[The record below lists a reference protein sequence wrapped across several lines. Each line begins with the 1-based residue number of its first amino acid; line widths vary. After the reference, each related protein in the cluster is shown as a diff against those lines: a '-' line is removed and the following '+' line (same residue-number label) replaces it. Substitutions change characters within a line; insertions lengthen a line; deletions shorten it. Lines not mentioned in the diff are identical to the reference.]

1 MSVGGEVT
9 PLDLE
14 VLSTLVQ
21 GASLTEEQDDS
32 RLQLSSDLAELRRD
46 AVSVNDLARLVC
58 TVLDAKAVPADSS
71 SDTSVRPATRRAAQE
86 QREKE
91 VQAERDRLDGVKRS
105 LSLVLLDDANANVV
119 EALVSDK
126 HLDAAFTQYTHLL
139 GASPTA
145 LQRHWETGQSVLCA
159 LNELHGEDQRKVYS
173 GILTRNG
180 MELYLQIVRDLSKG
194 NRNKVSAKAIATE
207 WNVRVEQMLTSAQ
220 TERAKEQIRRDF
232 GFVGTKDAQRH
243 ADRLTLRVEQTQQAS
258 SIAEGIIEICSTI
271 KELSTPVREVQLDTA
286 LPSTVQRGVG
296 GPAAKVLEPSALRP
310 ERKRSA
316 PTTTVT
322 EDEDR
327 MDEAE
332 TKNHCYLCSLNGRPL
347 GECCIEATDTK
358 VLVEIGGCKHSRKKK
373 RVVCA
378 WFDERFPEGHV
389 DRDAKLAHAARVKKN
404 ALQSFSRRKRRELLA
419 TKI

>member
-58 TVLDAKAVPADSS
+58 TVLDANAVPADLS

-159 LNELHGEDQRKVYS
+159 LNELH
-173 GILTRNG
+173 
-180 MELYLQIVRDLSKG
+180 
-194 NRNKVSAKAIATE
+194 
-207 WNVRVEQMLTSAQ
+207 
-220 TERAKEQIRRDF
+220 
-232 GFVGTKDAQRH
+232 
-243 ADRLTLRVEQTQQAS
+243 
-258 SIAEGIIEICSTI
+258 
-271 KELSTPVREVQLDTA
+271 
-286 LPSTVQRGVG
+286 
-296 GPAAKVLEPSALRP
+296 
-310 ERKRSA
+310 
-316 PTTTVT
+316 
-322 EDEDR
+322 
-327 MDEAE
+327 
-332 TKNHCYLCSLNGRPL
+332 
-347 GECCIEATDTK
+347 
-358 VLVEIGGCKHSRKKK
+358 
-373 RVVCA
+373 
-378 WFDERFPEGHV
+378 
-389 DRDAKLAHAARVKKN
+389 
-404 ALQSFSRRKRRELLA
+404 
-419 TKI
+419 